1 MGLNEAQL
9 VEERQTR
16 RNIQSEH
23 KSGLEKIDIKCQW
36 EMIVKERS
44 GFVRLVV
51 EVQKVKKSSYY

>member
-23 KSGLEKIDIKCQW
+23 KSGFEKIDPKAHW
-36 EMIVKERS
+36 EMTAKERS

-51 EVQKVKKSSYY
+51 EIQKVKKSSYY

>member
-9 VEERQTR
+9 AEERQTR

-23 KSGLEKIDIKCQW
+23 KSGLEKIDTKGHW
-36 EMIVKERS
+36 EMIVEERS

-51 EVQKVKKSSYY
+51 EIQKVNKSSYY